1 MTVFD
6 KMKIEFLRGLK
17 AAGEEVQHF
26 RLPELASK
34 YGIKEGYVRE
44 KLVEW
49 HNDKLI
55 RLSAFHESGAVK
67 PLEEWPDPEY
77 FFNYASDG
85 NYKRVRLLARGAEFL
100 EQSQAEEPATPKHA
114 IGFHS

>member
-1 MTVFD
+1 MTLD
-6 KMKIEFLRGLK
+6 KVKIEFLRGLK
-17 AAGEEVQHF
+17 AAGDEMHF
-26 RLPELASK
+26 LVPQFATK
-34 YGIKEGYVRE
+34 YGIEQRHFRE
-44 KLVEW
+44 RLVEW
-49 HNDKLI
+49 HTDKLI

-85 NYKRVRLLARGAEFL
+85 NYKRVRLLVRGVEFL
-100 EQSQAEEPATPKHA
+100 EQLSAEDPETAKRA